1 MKSCHLYLE
10 SIILSEMGQ
19 SEKDKYHMVSLTC
32 GIQKKTTKK
41 NKQKK
46 MQNWD
51 YKYKEQTDGWQRG
64 DGGEVQGVG
73 DTGLQ
78 LGNE

>member
-1 MKSCHLYLE
+1 
-10 SIILSEMGQ
+10 
-19 SEKDKYHMVSLTC
+19 MVSLTC

>member
-1 MKSCHLYLE
+1 
-10 SIILSEMGQ
+10 
-19 SEKDKYHMVSLTC
+19 
-32 GIQKKTTKK
+32 
-41 NKQKK
+41 
-46 MQNWD
+46 MQNRD

-64 DGGEVQGVG
+64 GGGEVQGVG

>member
-1 MKSCHLYLE
+1 
-10 SIILSEMGQ
+10 
-19 SEKDKYHMVSLTC
+19 MVSLTC

-41 NKQKK
+41 NKQTKK

-51 YKYKEQTDGWQRG
+51 YKYKKQTDGWQRG
-64 DGGEVQGVG
+64 DGGEVQGMG